1 MSAMEKAQTAD
12 PGILWRREDINIRHM
27 CGCTGI
33 RTPPLFL
40 TADEAH
46 LFICVVKTPTTEGT
60 PLMLMMSVMD

>member
-12 PGILWRREDINIRHM
+12 PGILWKQKWVNIGDMSRDIR
-27 CGCTGI
+27 G
-33 RTPPLFL
+33 RLFFR
-40 TADEAH
+40 TADAAH